1 MAASASPARMP
12 SRSVAFSTSSTG
24 KIPAKTPE
32 PIITGTK
39 RDPSSLVQEA
49 TSSGARVTMPW
60 SFSVRITSSPAMTP
74 YAPSNLPPEGWESR
88 WLPITTA
95 AALASLPGRRAKIFP
110 IASQRTARAAS
121 RAHRTNWSR
130 PSRSAAVSVMRRTPP
145 LGVAPMRARSISDFH
160 RRSASILILISQTGA
175 YRPVAGCDKRASC
188 APGGAIGMPVAVRD
202 IVRNP
207 VKEKLARGEVVSS
220 MTARLVSSI
229 EIVRIAKSA
238 GFDSLYIDL
247 EHSSFSMETTSQICV
262 MALEAGIPAFVR
274 VPANTPEYISRV
286 LDGGALGVI
295 APGVRSAG
303 EARAVVAAA
312 KYPPLGER
320 GLSAGLPQLQFRAFP
335 ATETL
340 PALNDAT
347 LVSVQFE
354 SKAALEAMDEIVAV
368 DGVDLVLIGTNDLM
382 VDLGIPGQY
391 DHPKVRDAYERT
403 IAACSKRGKHVG
415 VGGLGSRPDLM
426 AQYVKMGARYV
437 STGTDLAFLMA
448 ACTQRAKQV
457 RDLQL

>member
-1 MAASASPARMP
+1 M
-12 SRSVAFSTSSTG
+12 
-24 KIPAKTPE
+24 
-32 PIITGTK
+32 
-39 RDPSSLVQEA
+39 
-49 TSSGARVTMPW
+49 
-60 SFSVRITSSPAMTP
+60 
-74 YAPSNLPPEGWESR
+74 
-88 WLPITTA
+88 
-95 AALASLPGRRAKIFP
+95 
-110 IASQRTARAAS
+110 SQ
-121 RAHRTNWSR
+121 
-130 PSRSAAVSVMRRTPP
+130 
-145 LGVAPMRARSISDFH
+145 LSD
-160 RRSASILILISQTGA
+160 
-175 YRPVAGCDKRASC
+175 
-188 APGGAIGMPVAVRD
+188 VAV
-202 IVRNP
+202 NS
-207 VKEKLARGEVVSS
+207 VKEKLQRGEVVASV
-220 MTARLVSSI
+220 TVRLVPTV

-247 EHSSFSMETTSQICV
+247 EHSSCSLQTTSQLCI
-262 MALEAGIPAFVR
+262 MALEADVPAFVR
-274 VPANTPEYISRV
+274 VPANTPEYVSRV

-320 GLSAGLPQLQFRAFP
+320 GLSAGLPQLQFRTFP
-335 ATETL
+335 AAETL

-347 LVSVQFE
+347 LVIVQFE

-391 DHPKVRDAYERT
+391 DHPRVRDAYERT

>member
-1 MAASASPARMP
+1 
-12 SRSVAFSTSSTG
+12 
-24 KIPAKTPE
+24 
-32 PIITGTK
+32 
-39 RDPSSLVQEA
+39 
-49 TSSGARVTMPW
+49 
-60 SFSVRITSSPAMTP
+60 
-74 YAPSNLPPEGWESR
+74 
-88 WLPITTA
+88 
-95 AALASLPGRRAKIFP
+95 
-110 IASQRTARAAS
+110 
-121 RAHRTNWSR
+121 
-130 PSRSAAVSVMRRTPP
+130 
-145 LGVAPMRARSISDFH
+145 
-160 RRSASILILISQTGA
+160 
-175 YRPVAGCDKRASC
+175 
-188 APGGAIGMPVAVRD
+188 MPVAVRD

-247 EHSSFSMETTSQICV
+247 EHSSFSMETTNQICV
-262 MALEAGIPAFVR
+262 MALEAGIPALVR

-295 APGVRSAG
+295 APGVRSAE

-320 GLSAGLPQLQFRAFP
+320 GLSAALPQLQFLTFP
-335 ATETL
+335 AAQTL

-347 LVSVQFE
+347 LVIVQFE
-354 SKAALEAMDEIVAV
+354 SKAALDAMGEIVAV

-382 VDLGIPGQY
+382 VDLGIAGQY

-403 IAACSKRGKHVG
+403 IAACTRRGKHVG